1 MKINEIAVLTESQ
14 HVDEAPYGALKS
26 MGNKIAAKFGSQR
39 AADAGAIGK
48 EANAMKK
55 QFVSFAQNSNQ
66 GQPTKELLVQY
77 LQAKGFPIA
86 DTRELDMI
94 AKSAGKLNP
103 SLAQKIAKG
112 WKNFKK
118 GLPKLP
124 KMPQGAQ
131 PTALKP
137 NLDVQAGGKDQVAAG
152 MYEAIPQSQMLNDKA
167 MDQIFMYIVKAG
179 YQQRADLGGASAF
192 APSAGGSQKKP
203 AGGMAQGKDGV
214 WRFN

>member
-1 MKINEIAVLTESQ
+1 MKIHEVAVLTESKK
-14 HVDEAPYGALKS
+14 VDEAPYGMLKGL
-26 MGNKIAAKFGSQR
+26 GNKIAAKMGSQR
-39 AADAGAIGK
+39 AADADAIGK
-48 EANAMKK
+48 EANALKK
-55 QFVSFAQNSNQ
+55 QFTSFYKNTNA
-66 GQPTKELLVQY
+66 GAPTKDVMVQY

-86 DTRELDMI
+86 DPKELDMI

-124 KMPQGAQ
+124 QGAQ
-131 PTALKP
+131 ATPLKP
-137 NLDVQAGGKDQVAAG
+137 NLDVQAGGKDQLAAS
-152 MYEAIPQSQMLNDKA
+152 MYEAIPKSQILSDKA

-192 APSAGGSQKKP
+192 APTAGGSQKKP
-203 AGGMAQGKDGV
+203 EGGMTQGKDGV